1 VISGWLVGSDVF
13 SLATAFGISLTSL
26 TFAPLMYLTLLTRQ
40 GRIEGFDVLNR
51 TDRPGIY
58 IFGLSCYLAAIAL
71 LWMAEITP
79 KSHYVFIC
87 LVYIINTLIFFGINK
102 FTKISV
108 HSASIATVG
117 TLIATF
123 IPLGQTMM
131 IVSATI
137 LFSVMTGIMIWS
149 RVVLHCHTLGQAVS
163 GATLGALLPLIER
176 FIIYPMLV

>member
-1 VISGWLVGSDVF
+1 
-13 SLATAFGISLTSL
+13 
-26 TFAPLMYLTLLTRQ
+26 
-40 GRIEGFDVLNR
+40 
-51 TDRPGIY
+51 
-58 IFGLSCYLAAIAL
+58 
-71 LWMAEITP
+71 MAEITP

-87 LVYIINTLIFFGINK
+87 LVYLINTLIFFGINK

-131 IVSATI
+131 IVSATL